1 MSEAPFLARLR
12 YGATVARRGVG
23 VLAGRARGSMPSLRA
38 GSPHD
43 PRGSVPFNTMFGQTL
58 LPALETEKR
67 ELASTDLYLFDVMTS
82 PRLRGQIVFEY
93 GTLLRAI
100 DGWTGRTVLDV
111 GTGRSTLP
119 QWMSRQGARVV
130 TLELST
136 PVERHT
142 PGFHARVDDL
152 VRRRGGDVQPV
163 TGSMRSLPF
172 ADRCLDLV
180 TSLSVVEHLDTDL
193 PARTYVPYDEQQRRL
208 ATVLDEMIRVT
219 RRGGHVY
226 LTSECC
232 DFRRATGDRWREA
245 YYYDEGPPLSG
256 AWPVGDVQ
264 RLFYEYATT
273 RGLTLVGG
281 STFDA
286 EAIAHERHWTWRG
299 PYFSGFSLL
308 ARKG

>member
-1 MSEAPFLARLR
+1 MAVTLKVSALRARAGYGWRVMRRASGVLQSRLR
-12 YGATVARRGVG
+12 AAPIGV
-23 VLAGRARGSMPSLRA
+23 RAP
-38 GSPHD
+38 
-43 PRGSVPFNTMFGQTL
+43 VPFNTMFDAAAVSVLEPERT
-58 LPALETEKR
+58 ALER
-67 ELASTDLYLFDVMTS
+67 FDMYLFDAMNT
-82 PRLRGQIVFEY
+82 PRLGGQVVFEY

-100 DGWTGRTVLDV
+100 DSWSGLHVLDI

-119 QWMSRQGARVV
+119 RWMSRAGAVA
-130 TLELST
+130 TTFDLAAPIES
-136 PVERHT
+136 PAG
-142 PGFHARVDDL
+142 GFHDRVDAIVAQRPGV
-152 VRRRGGDVQPV
+152 VRAVS
-163 TGSMRSLPF
+163 GSMRALPF
-172 ADRCLDLV
+172 ADASFDLV